1 MTLLEQDDTES
12 REQLFKW
19 VVDEETGMPMEIN
32 DITTGD
38 FETIVDTGPSF
49 ANKRKEIVQTITEV
63 LANTP
68 PESEEFT
75 LLYSLLIENLD
86 GEGLEDFK
94 KFSRKNQILKGFK
107 EPESDEEKAM
117 LQQAQ
122 EQANQS
128 NEQQQL
134 MQAAAKQ
141 AESEARERDSKVT
154 LNLAS
159 AENKQA
165 DTQKILSEIEQGD
178 VTLLQQRRAQNHKE
192 SMDTFNALAQDS
204 QFSKRALLDGA
215 KIQGEQ
221 NRQAQATQS
230 HI

>member
-1 MTLLEQDDTES
+1 M
-12 REQLFKW
+12 
-19 VVDEETGMPMEIN
+19 
-32 DITTGD
+32 
-38 FETIVDTGPSF
+38 DTGPSF

-178 VTLLQQRRAQNHKE
+178 VTPT
-192 SMDTFNALAQDS
+192 S
-204 QFSKRALLDGA
+204 A
-215 KIQGEQ
+215 KACAEPQGV
-221 NRQAQATQS
+221 NGYV
-230 HI
+230 